1 MVEAMACGT
10 PVVALRAGAAPEI
23 VEHGV
28 TGFVAD
34 DLEEFIGFIAQ
45 TGELDPNACR
55 RRVEAL
61 FSADR
66 MVGAYEALYTRIVN

>member
-1 MVEAMACGT
+1 M
-10 PVVALRAGAAPEI
+10 ALRAGAAPEI

-34 DLEEFIGFIAQ
+34 DLEAFIGFIER
-45 TGELDPNACR
+45 TSELDPIACR

-66 MVGAYEALYTRIVN
+66 MADDYEALYSRIVH